1 LEVKRIEFA
10 PAFKDLC
17 QPSRY
22 KIYYGGRGCVDE
34 DTEISTPS
42 GKVKI
47 KDFSGGLLY
56 AYNGEKIIAAFG
68 SKPKKYDAEKLYKVS
83 TASYNITVTANHRFL
98 TNRGWLRTCDL
109 QIGQDCLATS
119 NVLSLSFQE
128 LFSPLVTNSDTY
140 LQEWLKDALGC
151 LQKVEGW
158 ICHYWLD
165 YHRCGAPPQMVS
177 GTALGVLPL
186 QDDEQLHMS
195 HTLSRKDAQERAYIN
210 ALFCHVLSLSESW
223 GVHRDEVEKNSAY
236 QESYI
241 CDKFSELFSELHRV
255 FQQFHGCNNPVS
267 ITRKFSELVRAFY
280 THASQDESFQR
291 AFESLGFSF
300 DDSSCSYSF
309 RGCNLSPHIITQ
321 EKVESIEYVGEKY
334 FYDIQVPIY
343 HNYIGNNI
351 VNHNSGKSWAFARFI
366 LGLGYQKP
374 MRILCAREI
383 QRSISDSVHRL
394 LCEQIEAMGLGNF
407 YAITRDAIR
416 GINGTE
422 IIFKGLRSNPQ
433 EIKSMEGVDICWV
446 EEAQAVSAESW
457 EVLIPTIRKEGS
469 EIWATFN
476 PLDESDPTYQRFV
489 VNAPADAIVRKVNYD
504 ENPYFP
510 DVLRQE
516 MEWLKKR
523 DYQSY
528 LHIWEGEVRKHS
540 NALVFGGYFTV
551 EDFETPRNARFY
563 HGADWG
569 FANDPSTLIRCFIDG
584 RKLYIDREAWGIGVE
599 IDNTPALFDTVE
611 TARRWPIK
619 ADCARPE
626 TISYMRR
633 QGFNISPAKK
643 WQGSIEDGIEFLKTF
658 DIIIHPRCQHTI
670 DEFNHYSYK
679 VDKQTGD
686 ILPQIV
692 DANNHLC
699 DSLRYALD
707 GLIKGHGT
715 MRINSKAVAR
725 AGIRRR

>member
-1 LEVKRIEFA
+1 MMTMSDAKIKLPKAYVQIFQK
-10 PAFKDLC
+10 
-17 QPSRY
+17 PSRY
-22 KIYYGGRGCVDE
+22 KVLYGGRG
-34 DTEISTPS
+34 
-42 GKVKI
+42 
-47 KDFSGGLLY
+47 
-56 AYNGEKIIAAFG
+56 
-68 SKPKKYDAEKLYKVS
+68 
-83 TASYNITVTANHRFL
+83 
-98 TNRGWLRTCDL
+98 
-109 QIGQDCLATS
+109 
-119 NVLSLSFQE
+119 
-128 LFSPLVTNSDTY
+128 
-140 LQEWLKDALGC
+140 
-151 LQKVEGW
+151 
-158 ICHYWLD
+158 
-165 YHRCGAPPQMVS
+165 
-177 GTALGVLPL
+177 
-186 QDDEQLHMS
+186 
-195 HTLSRKDAQERAYIN
+195 
-210 ALFCHVLSLSESW
+210 
-223 GVHRDEVEKNSAY
+223 SA
-236 QESYI
+236 
-241 CDKFSELFSELHRV
+241 
-255 FQQFHGCNNPVS
+255 
-267 ITRKFSELVRAFY
+267 
-280 THASQDESFQR
+280 
-291 AFESLGFSF
+291 
-300 DDSSCSYSF
+300 
-309 RGCNLSPHIITQ
+309 
-321 EKVESIEYVGEKY
+321 
-334 FYDIQVPIY
+334 
-343 HNYIGNNI
+343 
-351 VNHNSGKSWAFARFI
+351 KSWSCAKVALAMGFANP
-366 LGLGYQKP
+366 L
-374 MRILCAREI
+374 RILCAREI
-383 QRSISDSVHRL
+383 QRSISDSVHKL
-394 LCEQIEAMGLGNF
+394 LSEQIDELGLNGF
-407 YAITRDAIR
+407 YDITRDAIR
-416 GINGTE
+416 GQNGTE
-422 IIFKGLRSNPQ
+422 FIFKGLRTNPQ
-433 EIKSMEGVDICWV
+433 EIKSMEGIDICWV
-446 EEAQAVSAESW
+446 EEAQAVSQESW
-457 EVLIPTIRKEGS
+457 DVLIPTIRKPGS
-469 EIWATFN
+469 EIWVTFN
-476 PLDESDPTYQRFV
+476 PLDESDPTYQKFV
-489 VNAPADAIVRKVNYD
+489 IDPPDDAIVRKVNYN

-510 DVLRQE
+510 EVLRQE
-516 MEWLKKR
+516 MEWLRKR
-523 DYQSY
+523 DYESY